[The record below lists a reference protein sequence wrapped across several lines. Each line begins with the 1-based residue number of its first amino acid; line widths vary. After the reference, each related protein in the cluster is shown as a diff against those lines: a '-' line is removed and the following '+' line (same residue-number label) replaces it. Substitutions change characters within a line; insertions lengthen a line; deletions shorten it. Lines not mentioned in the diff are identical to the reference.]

1 MEKIKITVTIDKKV
15 DDIISI
21 LAKENKT
28 AKSAIVRE
36 ALELYTNNLLSNPL
50 NEINK
55 KLEELDNKL
64 DNELGRYNSILAKDA
79 LYSIAV
85 RQHLVALHS
94 VLRSKDE
101 AVQIAEKSWNVALDK
116 LKN

>member
-21 LAKENKT
+21 LAKENNT

-50 NEINK
+50 NEIK
-55 KLEELDNKL
+55 EKLDKLDNKI
-64 DNELGRYNSILAKDA
+64 DNELSRYNSILTKDA
-79 LYSIAV
+79 LYSIAG
-85 RQHLVALHS
+85 RQTFS
-94 VLRSKDE
+94 SFIFCIK
-101 AVQIAEKSWNVALDK
+101 K
-116 LKN
+116 